1 MDPSKTREMIAR
13 QAAGMVVMMV
23 SVVVSRIKMSRHE
36 PDPLLYELKI
46 DVEQHRQ
53 QTL

>member
-1 MDPSKTREMIAR
+1 MDPFETHEMMAR
-13 QAAGMVVMMV
+13 QAASMVY
-23 SVVVSRIKMSRHE
+23 VVVSRIKRSRPE